1 MSKTYCPLLW
11 VHSSLQNG
19 NSVFPCCMFMDSK
32 PFNHSGKFEDLFFS
46 EKMNQIRQ
54 NMLEGKEINGCE
66 QCYSS
71 ERNGMESM
79 RQRSL
84 NRFGYTTETC
94 VKDLNIVLDNLC
106 NLKCRM
112 CNSGYSHLWYDEEE
126 KLYPRTFSPQKYF
139 QNTLYEEIDFTH
151 IESVEVTGGE
161 PLYSPHFK
169 KLLKRIK
176 DSSNLENFS
185 FSYITNGTIIPD
197 NEVVDVFLKMKSV
210 QITISVDAVGKLNDY
225 IRKNSEFNKIVENLN
240 FYNSL
245 ISNRITVNILS
256 TIGIYNGNKFHEIE
270 NFFKT
275 NFSLFK
281 WNFDVIQYP
290 RHLSLQ
296 HMPVELKRIYAQYIQ
311 NESLLNFMFEDRED
325 LFSHFLCISND
336 LDKNRQEAISENNVL
351 QYFIHQQ
358 ENNYKIDKNL
368 TDNYY
373 VNFIKELID
382 IDENTK

>member
-1 MSKTYCPLLW
+1 
-11 VHSSLQNG
+11 
-19 NSVFPCCMFMDSK
+19 MDSK
-32 PFNHSGKFEDLFFS
+32 PFNHAGNFKDLFFS
-46 EKMNQIRQ
+46 EKMNQIRTD
-54 NMLEGKEINGCE
+54 MLASKEIKGCE

-71 ERNGMESM
+71 EKHGLQSM
-79 RQRSL
+79 RQRAID
-84 NRFGYTTETC
+84 RFGYTSEIC
-94 VKDLNIVLDNLC
+94 IRDLNIVLDNLC

-112 CNSGYSHLWYDEEE
+112 CNSGYSHLWYDEET
-126 KLYPRTFSPQKYF
+126 KLYPITFSPQKYF
-139 QNTLYEEIDFTH
+139 QNTLYEEIDFTN
-151 IESVEVTGGE
+151 IESVDVTGGE

-169 KLLKRIK
+169 KLLKKIK
-176 DSSNLENFS
+176 DSSELENFS

-210 QITISVDAVGKLNDY
+210 QITISVDAIGKLNDY
-225 IRKNSEFNKIVENLN
+225 IRKNSEFDTIVKNLK
-240 FYNSL
+240 FYHNL
-245 ISNRITVNILS
+245 ISEKISINILS

-270 NFFKT
+270 NFFK
-275 NFSLFK
+275 NIFPQFGWS
-281 WNFDVIQYP
+281 FDVVQYP

-296 HMPVELKRIYAQYIQ
+296 HMPIELKKIYAQYIQ
-311 NESLLNFMFEDRED
+311 NESLLNFMFENKED

-336 LDKNRQEAISENNVL
+336 LDKNRQEAICENNVL
-351 QYFIHQQ
+351 KDFIHQQ

>member
-32 PFNHSGKFEDLFFS
+32 PFNHAGNFKDLYFS
-46 EKMNQIRQ
+46 KKMNQIRTD
-54 NMLEGKEINGCE
+54 MLSGKEIKGCE

-71 ERNGMESM
+71 EKNGLQSM
-79 RQRSL
+79 RQRAIE
-84 NRFGYTTETC
+84 RFGYTSDIC
-94 VKDLNIVLDNLC
+94 VRDLNIVLDNLC

-126 KLYPRTFSPQKYF
+126 KLYPKTFSPQKYF

-169 KLLKRIK
+169 KLLKKIK
-176 DSSNLENFS
+176 QSSNLENFS
-185 FSYITNGTIIPD
+185 FSYITNGTIVPD
-197 NEVVDVFLKMKSV
+197 REIVDLFLKMKSV
-210 QITISVDAVGKLNDY
+210 QITISIDAVGKLNDY
-225 IRKNSEFNKIVENLN
+225 IRKNSNFDKIVKNLN

-245 ISNRITVNILS
+245 INDKISINILS

-275 NFSLFK
+275 NFPQFS
-281 WNFDVIQYP
+281 WSFDVIQYP
-290 RHLSLQ
+290 KHLSLQ
-296 HMPVELKRIYAQYIQ
+296 HMPADLKKIYSNHIQ
-311 NESLLNFMFEDRED
+311 NKALLNFMFEDKEN
-325 LFSHFLCISND
+325 LFSHFLCMSKQ
-336 LDKNRQEAISENNVL
+336 LDKNRNEAINENKIL
-351 QYFIHQQ
+351 QEFIHQQ
-358 ENNYKIDKNL
+358 ENNYKINKKL
-368 TDNYY
+368 TDEYY
-373 VNFIKELID
+373 INFIKELID
-382 IDENTK
+382 IESDDK